1 MTKRGRFK
9 RMDFELN
16 NLLAKVKDGNET
28 AFDMLC
34 EKYNAL
40 LTTSSD
46 RYYQMT
52 GGESDISVEDFR
64 QEATLALFRAARS
77 YDLDQ
82 SAVTF
87 GLYAKTC
94 IRNALVSLLRKTA
107 KKVRTVDKPEAQ
119 PTANDPLSGIVSREA
134 LDEMTDKLSAIF
146 SPFEYK
152 VFLKFAEGKRP
163 AHIAE
168 ELGKSA
174 KSVSNALFRARE
186 KLKESFRKD

>member
-1 MTKRGRFK
+1 
-9 RMDFELN
+9 MDFELN
-16 NLLAKVKDGNET
+16 NLLSKVKEGNES
-28 AFDMLC
+28 AFDDLC

-40 LTTSSD
+40 LVSSSD
-46 RYYQMT
+46 RYYEMT
-52 GGESDISVEDFR
+52 VSESGISVEDFR
-64 QEATLALFRAARS
+64 QEAILALFRAART

-107 KKVRTVDKPEAQ
+107 KKIRTVKNADERPVV
-119 PTANDPLSGIVSREA
+119 NDPLSGIISRESIE
-134 LDEMTDKLSAIF
+134 EMTDKLSSIF

-152 VFLKFAEGKRP
+152 VFMRFAEGKRP
-163 AHIAE
+163 AQIAKE
-168 ELGKSA
+168 FGKSA

-186 KLKESFRKD
+186 KIKDSFDKE